1 MASTQ
6 VGMINPLDDPYQRA
20 LATDNQR
27 AMEALYQASLQTGV
41 LQGSILNSPAHVLPQ
56 YLPGQPM
63 MSAARMR
70 EIPMFNPAAA
80 MAMRLRLKNGET
92 LPFDMHIHWEH
103 DEETAFVFMVKDG
116 KAVVIED
123 SAAMFPSDTLI
134 TKINLLRAGHD

>member
-6 VGMINPLDDPYQRA
+6 VGKINPLLDAHQRA
-20 LATDNQR
+20 LDDQQR
-27 AMEALYQASLQTGV
+27 AIDAMYQASLNTGI
-41 LQGSILNSPAHVLPQ
+41 LQGSVLG
-56 YLPGQPM
+56 GQSTIPPNF

-80 MAMRLRLKNGET
+80 MAMRLRLNNGES
-92 LPFDMHIHWEH
+92 LPFNMHIHWERG
-103 DEETAFVFMVKDG
+103 EETAFVFMVKDG